1 VALHWRHDP
10 PGGVDVSGQPFVD
23 LAAEV
28 RMAFM
33 RD

>member
-1 VALHWRHDP
+1 VAAGPRGDVVAHLT
-10 PGGVDVSGQPFVD
+10 GVQD